1 MFGSSYPEDDNFFDS
16 FCDVISQ
23 LGVSLLYL
31 CLAFMVV
38 TIGLFFIAKFRKA
51 NKELKQ
57 LKYAP
62 AKTLSDETA
71 KN

>member
-1 MFGSSYPEDDNFFDS
+1 MFGSSYPEDNNFFDS

-38 TIGLFFIAKFRKA
+38 AIGLFFIAKFRKA

-57 LKYAP
+57 MKYAP
-62 AKTLSDETA
+62 VKTFNQETP
-71 KN
+71 KS

>member
-1 MFGSSYPEDDNFFDS
+1 MFGSSYPEDNNFFDS

-38 TIGLFFIAKFRKA
+38 AIGLFFIAKFRKA

-57 LKYAP
+57 MKYAP
-62 AKTLSDETA
+62 VKTLSDETS